1 MLMDISEAPY
11 MWTTSNLYM
20 NKNKDNSIIDM
31 KRSIITI
38 LAAAA
43 VLAGC
48 KQTKVEENKG
58 YFVLQ
63 SVTADANLNEV
74 NVSTKAMPSELADI
88 NTFVVKI
95 ESNLEGGGTQTY
107 NYKDILDQAIELPT
121 GSYRI
126 TAGSPAGKAA
136 AWDQPLFEGTQNFTV
151 VAGATSPVNVK
162 CSLSNTMVS
171 IKCTDTFKTELQE
184 FNIKVSATDNDF
196 LTWSKTGKENSDA
209 LAAELSKDGYFSA
222 SELYVQIDG
231 KREIDGST
239 AALTYVVKN
248 VHPKDHIILNLDAR
262 VTGQVQQITLAVDGT
277 VNDRTENIVVGGFEE
292 IPIPD
297 PIDPTPDPN
306 PDPNPDPSLPAKPSL
321 VWDANPTF
329 EVTELKS
336 DGMSVEITVNVPG
349 KVKDFLIDVKS
360 DCAEFE
366 GVIKSLTGDG
376 LTMDLVNN
384 AALSSLNGQGIPTGD
399 SVKGRDTV
407 PFSLSSLLPMILLY
421 NPEVNSY
428 HTFTLRVT
436 DESGQTLT
444 QALQFQYRGN

>member
-1 MLMDISEAPY
+1 
-11 MWTTSNLYM
+11 M
-20 NKNKDNSIIDM
+20 NNNKDNNIIDM

-63 SVTADANLNEV
+63 SVTADADLNEV
-74 NVSTKAMPSELADI
+74 NVSTKAMPSELVDI

-196 LTWSKTGKENSDA
+196 LTWSKTGKESSDA

-306 PDPNPDPSLPAKPSL
+306 PDPNPNPDPSLPAKPSL
-321 VWDANPTF
+321 VWKANPTF

>member
-1 MLMDISEAPY
+1 
-11 MWTTSNLYM
+11 
-20 NKNKDNSIIDM
+20 M

-74 NVSTKAMPSELADI
+74 NVSTKAMPSELVDI

-171 IKCTDTFKTELQE
+171 IKCSDTFKTELQE

-306 PDPNPDPSLPAKPSL
+306 PDPNPNPSLPAKPSL
-321 VWDANPTF
+321 VWEANPTF
-329 EVTELKS
+329 ELMELKS

-366 GVIKSLTGDG
+366 GVIKSMTGDG

-384 AALSSLNGQGIPTGD
+384 SALSSLNDLGIPTGA
-399 SVKGRDTV
+399 SVKGKETV
-407 PFSLSSLLPMILLY
+407 PFKLSSLLPMILLY

-428 HTFTLRVT
+428 HTFTLKVT
-436 DESGQTLT
+436 DEAGQTLT

>member
-1 MLMDISEAPY
+1 
-11 MWTTSNLYM
+11 M

-63 SVTADANLNEV
+63 SVTADADLNEV

-107 NYKDILDQAIELPT
+107 NYKDIQDQAIELPT
-121 GSYRI
+121 GSYRV

-171 IKCTDTFKTELQE
+171 IKCSDTFKTELQE

-306 PDPNPDPSLPAKPSL
+306 PDPNPNPSLPSKPSL
-321 VWDANPTF
+321 VWEANPTF
-329 EVTELKS
+329 ELMELKS

-366 GVIKSLTGDG
+366 GVIKSMTGDG

-384 AALSSLNGQGIPTGD
+384 TALSSLNDLGIPTGA
-399 SVKGRDTV
+399 SVKGKETV
-407 PFSLSSLLPMILLY
+407 PFKLSSLLPMILLY

-428 HTFTLRVT
+428 HTFTLKVT
-436 DESGQTLT
+436 DEAGQTLT

>member
-1 MLMDISEAPY
+1 
-11 MWTTSNLYM
+11 
-20 NKNKDNSIIDM
+20 M

-63 SVTADANLNEV
+63 SVTADADLNEV
-74 NVSTKAMPSELADI
+74 NVSTKAMPSELVDI
-88 NTFVVKI
+88 NSFVVKI

-136 AWDQPLFEGTQNFTV
+136 AWDQPLFEGKQNFTV

-196 LTWSKTGKENSDA
+196 LTWSKTGKESSDA

-306 PDPNPDPSLPAKPSL
+306 PDPQPDPSLPAKPSL
-321 VWDANPTF
+321 VWEANPTF
-329 EVTELKS
+329 ALTELKS
-336 DGMSVEITVNVPG
+336 DGMSVEVTVNVPG

-366 GVIKSLTGDG
+366 GVIKSMTGDG

-384 AALSSLNGQGIPTGD
+384 AALSSLNDLGIPTGD
-399 SVKGRDTV
+399 SVKGKETV
-407 PFSLSSLLPMILLY
+407 PFTLSSILPMILLY

-428 HTFTLRVT
+428 HTFTLKVT
-436 DESGQTLT
+436 DEAGQTLT

>member
-1 MLMDISEAPY
+1 
-11 MWTTSNLYM
+11 M

-63 SVTADANLNEV
+63 SVTADADLNEV
-74 NVSTKAMPSELADI
+74 NVSTKAMPSELVDI

-107 NYKDILDQAIELPT
+107 NYKDILDQAIEFPT

-196 LTWSKTGKENSDA
+196 LTWSKTGKESSDA
-209 LAAELSKDGYFSA
+209 LAAELSEDGYFSA

-277 VNDRTENIVVGGFEE
+277 VNDRIENIVVGGFEE

-297 PIDPTPDPN
+297 PDPIDPTPDPN
-306 PDPNPDPSLPAKPSL
+306 PNPNPDLPAKPSL
-321 VWDANPTF
+321 VWEANPTF
-329 EVTELKS
+329 ELMELKS

-366 GVIKSLTGDG
+366 GVIKSMTGDG

-384 AALSSLNGQGIPTGD
+384 SALSSLNDLGIPTGA
-399 SVKGRDTV
+399 SVKGKETV
-407 PFSLSSLLPMILLY
+407 PFKLSSLLPMILLY

-428 HTFTLRVT
+428 HTFTLKVT
-436 DESGQTLT
+436 DEAGQTLT

>member
-1 MLMDISEAPY
+1 
-11 MWTTSNLYM
+11 M
-20 NKNKDNSIIDM
+20 NKNKDNNIIDM

-151 VAGATSPVNVK
+151 VAGATSPVNLK

-306 PDPNPDPSLPAKPSL
+306 PDPQPDPSLPAKPSL
-321 VWDANPTF
+321 VWKANPTF
-329 EVTELKS
+329 ALTELKS
-336 DGMSVEITVNVPG
+336 DGMSVEVTVNVPG

-366 GVIKSLTGDG
+366 GVIKSMTGDG

-384 AALSSLNGQGIPTGD
+384 AALSSLNDLGIPTGD
-399 SVKGRDTV
+399 SVKGKETV
-407 PFSLSSLLPMILLY
+407 PFTLSSLLPMILLY

-428 HTFTLRVT
+428 HTFTLKVT
-436 DESGQTLT
+436 DEAGQTLT

>member
-1 MLMDISEAPY
+1 MSLP
-11 MWTTSNLYM
+11 WTTSNLYM
-20 NKNKDNSIIDM
+20 NKNKDNNIKDM

-74 NVSTKAMPSELADI
+74 NVSTKAMPSELVDI

-136 AWDQPLFEGTQNFTV
+136 AWDQPLFEGMQNFTV

-262 VTGQVQQITLAVDGT
+262 VTGQVQQITPAVDGT

-306 PDPNPDPSLPAKPSL
+306 PNPNPSLPAKPSL
-321 VWDANPTF
+321 VWEANPTF
-329 EVTELKS
+329 ALTELKS
-336 DGMSVEITVNVPG
+336 VGMSVEIAVNVPG

-366 GVIKSLTGDG
+366 GVIKSMTGDG

-384 AALSSLNGQGIPTGD
+384 AALSSLNDMGIPTGD
-399 SVKGRDTV
+399 SVKGKETV

-428 HTFTLRVT
+428 HTFTLKVT
-436 DESGQTLT
+436 DEAGQTLT

>member
-1 MLMDISEAPY
+1 
-11 MWTTSNLYM
+11 M

-196 LTWSKTGKENSDA
+196 LTWSKTGKENSDV

-306 PDPNPDPSLPAKPSL
+306 PDPNPNPDPSLPAKPSL
-321 VWDANPTF
+321 VWKANPTF

-366 GVIKSLTGDG
+366 GVIKSMTGDG

-384 AALSSLNGQGIPTGD
+384 AAFSSLNDLGIPTGD
-399 SVKGRDTV
+399 SVKGKTTV

-428 HTFTLRVT
+428 HTFTLKVT
-436 DESGQTLT
+436 DEAGQTLT

>member
-1 MLMDISEAPY
+1 
-11 MWTTSNLYM
+11 M
-20 NKNKDNSIIDM
+20 NKNKDNNIIDM

-74 NVSTKAMPSELADI
+74 NVSTKAMPSELVDI

-171 IKCTDTFKTELQE
+171 IKCSDTFKTELQE

-306 PDPNPDPSLPAKPSL
+306 PDPNPNPSLPAKPSL
-321 VWDANPTF
+321 VWEANPTF
-329 EVTELKS
+329 ELMELKS

-366 GVIKSLTGDG
+366 GVIKSMTGDG

-384 AALSSLNGQGIPTGD
+384 SALSSLNDLGIPTGA
-399 SVKGRDTV
+399 SVKGKETV
-407 PFSLSSLLPMILLY
+407 PFKLSSLLPMILLY

-428 HTFTLRVT
+428 HTFTLKVT

>member
-1 MLMDISEAPY
+1 
-11 MWTTSNLYM
+11 
-20 NKNKDNSIIDM
+20 M

-74 NVSTKAMPSELADI
+74 NVSTKAMPSELVDI

-171 IKCTDTFKTELQE
+171 IKCSDTFKTELQE

-196 LTWSKTGKENSDA
+196 LTWSKTGKESSDA

-306 PDPNPDPSLPAKPSL
+306 PNPNPDLPAKPSL
-321 VWDANPTF
+321 VWKANPTF
-329 EVTELKS
+329 ELMELKS

-366 GVIKSLTGDG
+366 GVIKSMTGDG

-384 AALSSLNGQGIPTGD
+384 TALSSLNDLGIHTGA
-399 SVKGRDTV
+399 SVKGKETV
-407 PFSLSSLLPMILLY
+407 PFKLSSLLPMILLY

-428 HTFTLRVT
+428 HTFTLKVT
-436 DESGQTLT
+436 DEAGQTLT

>member
-1 MLMDISEAPY
+1 
-11 MWTTSNLYM
+11 M
-20 NKNKDNSIIDM
+20 NKNKDNNIIDM

-48 KQTKVEENKG
+48 KQTKVEETKG

-74 NVSTKAMPSELADI
+74 NVSTKAMPSELVDI
-88 NTFVVKI
+88 NTFVVRI

-107 NYKDILDQAIELPT
+107 NYNDILDQAIELPT

-126 TAGSPAGKAA
+126 TAGSLAGKAA

-196 LTWSKTGKENSDA
+196 LTWSKTGKESSDA

-306 PDPNPDPSLPAKPSL
+306 PDPQPDPSLPAKPSL
-321 VWDANPTF
+321 VWEANPSF
-329 EVTELKS
+329 ALTELKS
-336 DGMSVEITVNVPG
+336 EGMSVEITVNVPG

-366 GVIKSLTGDG
+366 GVIKSMTGDG

-384 AALSSLNGQGIPTGD
+384 AALSSLNDLGIPTGD
-399 SVKGRDTV
+399 SVKGKETV
-407 PFSLSSLLPMILLY
+407 PFTLSSLLPMILLY

-428 HTFTLRVT
+428 HTFTLKVT
-436 DESGQTLT
+436 DEAGQTLT

>member
-1 MLMDISEAPY
+1 
-11 MWTTSNLYM
+11 M

-63 SVTADANLNEV
+63 SVTADADLNEV

-262 VTGQVQQITLAVDGT
+262 VTGQVQQITLAVDGI

-306 PDPNPDPSLPAKPSL
+306 PDPNPNPDPSLPAKPSL
-321 VWDANPTF
+321 VWEANPTF
-329 EVTELKS
+329 ELMELKS
-336 DGMSVEITVNVPG
+336 DGMSVKITVNVPG

-366 GVIKSLTGDG
+366 GVIKSMTGDG

-384 AALSSLNGQGIPTGD
+384 ASLSSLNDMDIPTGD
-399 SVKGRDTV
+399 SVKGKDTV
-407 PFSLSSLLPMILLY
+407 PFDLSSLLPMILLY

>member
-1 MLMDISEAPY
+1 
-11 MWTTSNLYM
+11 
-20 NKNKDNSIIDM
+20 M

-43 VLAGC
+43 VLASC

-121 GSYRI
+121 GSYRV

-306 PDPNPDPSLPAKPSL
+306 PNPNPDLPAKPSL
-321 VWDANPTF
+321 VWEANPTF
-329 EVTELKS
+329 ELMELKS

-366 GVIKSLTGDG
+366 GVIKSMTGDG

-384 AALSSLNGQGIPTGD
+384 SALSSLNDLGIPTGA
-399 SVKGRDTV
+399 SVKGKETV
-407 PFSLSSLLPMILLY
+407 PFKLSSLLPMILLY

-428 HTFTLRVT
+428 HTFTLKVT

>member
-1 MLMDISEAPY
+1 
-11 MWTTSNLYM
+11 
-20 NKNKDNSIIDM
+20 M

-88 NTFVVKI
+88 STFIVKI

-196 LTWSKTGKENSDA
+196 LTWSKTGKESSDA

-297 PIDPTPDPN
+297 PDPVDPKPEPGPDPI
-306 PDPNPDPSLPAKPSL
+306 DPSLPAKPSL
-321 VWDANPTF
+321 VWEANPTLAL
-329 EVTELKS
+329 TELKS
-336 DGMSVEITVNVPG
+336 EGMSVEITVNVPG

-366 GVIKSLTGDG
+366 GVIKSMTGDG

-384 AALSSLNGQGIPTGD
+384 ANLSSLNDLGIPTGD
-399 SVKGRDTV
+399 SVKGRDVV

-428 HTFTLRVT
+428 HTFTLKVT
-436 DESGQTLT
+436 DEAGQTLT

>member
-1 MLMDISEAPY
+1 
-11 MWTTSNLYM
+11 
-20 NKNKDNSIIDM
+20 M

-74 NVSTKAMPSELADI
+74 NVSTKAMPSELVDI

-171 IKCTDTFKTELQE
+171 IKCSDTFKTELQE

-196 LTWSKTGKENSDA
+196 LTWSKTGKESSDA

-366 GVIKSLTGDG
+366 GVIKSMTGDG

-384 AALSSLNGQGIPTGD
+384 AALSSLNDLGIPTGD
-399 SVKGRDTV
+399 SVKGKSTV

-428 HTFTLRVT
+428 HTFTLKVT
-436 DESGQTLT
+436 DEAGQTLT

>member
-1 MLMDISEAPY
+1 
-11 MWTTSNLYM
+11 M
-20 NKNKDNSIIDM
+20 NKNKDNNIIDM

-74 NVSTKAMPSELADI
+74 NVSTKAMPSELVDI

-321 VWDANPTF
+321 VWEANPTF
-329 EVTELKS
+329 ALTELKS
-336 DGMSVEITVNVPG
+336 EGMSVEITVNVPG

-366 GVIKSLTGDG
+366 GVIKSMTGDG

-384 AALSSLNGQGIPTGD
+384 AALSSLNDLGIPTGD
-399 SVKGRDTV
+399 SVKGKETV
-407 PFSLSSLLPMILLY
+407 PFTLSSLLPMILLY

-428 HTFTLRVT
+428 HTFTLKVT
-436 DESGQTLT
+436 DEAGQTLT

>member
-1 MLMDISEAPY
+1 
-11 MWTTSNLYM
+11 
-20 NKNKDNSIIDM
+20 M

-63 SVTADANLNEV
+63 SVTADADLNEV
-74 NVSTKAMPSELADI
+74 NVSTKAMPSELVDI

-171 IKCTDTFKTELQE
+171 IKCSDTFKTELQE

-306 PDPNPDPSLPAKPSL
+306 PNPNPDLPAKPSL

-329 EVTELKS
+329 ELMELKS

-366 GVIKSLTGDG
+366 GVIKSMTGDG

-384 AALSSLNGQGIPTGD
+384 SALSSLNDLGIPTGA
-399 SVKGRDTV
+399 SVKGKETV
-407 PFSLSSLLPMILLY
+407 PFKLSSLLPMILLY

-428 HTFTLRVT
+428 HTFTLKVT

>member
-1 MLMDISEAPY
+1 
-11 MWTTSNLYM
+11 
-20 NKNKDNSIIDM
+20 M

-196 LTWSKTGKENSDA
+196 LTWSKTGKESSDA

-262 VTGQVQQITLAVDGT
+262 VTGQVQQITLAVDGN

-366 GVIKSLTGDG
+366 GVIKSMTGDG

-384 AALSSLNGQGIPTGD
+384 AALSSLNDLGIPTGD
-399 SVKGRDTV
+399 SVKGKTTV

-428 HTFTLRVT
+428 HTFTLKVT
-436 DESGQTLT
+436 DEAGQTLT

>member
-1 MLMDISEAPY
+1 
-11 MWTTSNLYM
+11 
-20 NKNKDNSIIDM
+20 M

-74 NVSTKAMPSELADI
+74 NVSTKAMPSELVDI

-171 IKCTDTFKTELQE
+171 IKCSDTFKTELQE

-297 PIDPTPDPN
+297 PDPIDPTPDPN
-306 PDPNPDPSLPAKPSL
+306 PNPNPDLPAKPSL
-321 VWDANPTF
+321 VWEANPTF
-329 EVTELKS
+329 ELMELKS

-366 GVIKSLTGDG
+366 GVIKSMTGDG

-384 AALSSLNGQGIPTGD
+384 TALSSLNDLGIPTGD
-399 SVKGRDTV
+399 SVKGKETV
-407 PFSLSSLLPMILLY
+407 PFKLSSLLPMILLY

-428 HTFTLRVT
+428 HTFTLKVT
-436 DESGQTLT
+436 DEAGQTLT

>member
-1 MLMDISEAPY
+1 
-11 MWTTSNLYM
+11 
-20 NKNKDNSIIDM
+20 M

-196 LTWSKTGKENSDA
+196 LTWSKTGKESSDA
-209 LAAELSKDGYFSA
+209 LAAELAKDGYFSA

-297 PIDPTPDPN
+297 PDPVDPKPEPN
-306 PDPNPDPSLPAKPSL
+306 PDPVDPSLPAKPSL
-321 VWDANPTF
+321 VWEANPTF
-329 EVTELKS
+329 ELMELKS

-366 GVIKSLTGDG
+366 GVIKSMTGDG

-384 AALSSLNGQGIPTGD
+384 TALSSLNDLGIPTGA
-399 SVKGRDTV
+399 SVKGKETV
-407 PFSLSSLLPMILLY
+407 PFKLSSLLPMILLY

-428 HTFTLRVT
+428 HTFTLKVT
-436 DESGQTLT
+436 DEAGQTLT

>member
-1 MLMDISEAPY
+1 
-11 MWTTSNLYM
+11 M

-74 NVSTKAMPSELADI
+74 NVSTKAMPSELVDI

-306 PDPNPDPSLPAKPSL
+306 PDPQPDPSLPAKPSL
-321 VWDANPTF
+321 VWEANPSF
-329 EVTELKS
+329 ALTELKS
-336 DGMSVEITVNVPG
+336 EGMSVEITVNVPG

-366 GVIKSLTGDG
+366 GVIKSMTGDG

-384 AALSSLNGQGIPTGD
+384 AALSSLNDLGIPTGD
-399 SVKGRDTV
+399 SVKGKETV
-407 PFSLSSLLPMILLY
+407 PFTLSSLLPMILLY

-428 HTFTLRVT
+428 HTFTLKVT
-436 DESGQTLT
+436 DEAGQTLT

>member
-1 MLMDISEAPY
+1 
-11 MWTTSNLYM
+11 
-20 NKNKDNSIIDM
+20 M

-306 PDPNPDPSLPAKPSL
+306 PDPQPDPSLPAKPSL
-321 VWDANPTF
+321 VWEANPTF
-329 EVTELKS
+329 ALTELKS
-336 DGMSVEITVNVPG
+336 EGMSVEITVNVPG

-366 GVIKSLTGDG
+366 GVIKSMTGDG

-384 AALSSLNGQGIPTGD
+384 AALSSLNDLGIPTGD
-399 SVKGRDTV
+399 SVKGKETV
-407 PFSLSSLLPMILLY
+407 PFTLSSLLPMILLY

-428 HTFTLRVT
+428 HTFTLKVT
-436 DESGQTLT
+436 DEAGQTLT

>member
-1 MLMDISEAPY
+1 
-11 MWTTSNLYM
+11 M

-196 LTWSKTGKENSDA
+196 LTWSKTGKESSDA

-321 VWDANPTF
+321 VWEANPTF
-329 EVTELKS
+329 ALTELKS
-336 DGMSVEITVNVPG
+336 EGMSVEITVNVPG

-366 GVIKSLTGDG
+366 GVIKSMTGDG

-384 AALSSLNGQGIPTGD
+384 AALSSLNDLGIPTGD
-399 SVKGRDTV
+399 SVKGTPTV

-428 HTFTLRVT
+428 HTFTLKVT
-436 DESGQTLT
+436 DEAGQTLT

>member
-1 MLMDISEAPY
+1 
-11 MWTTSNLYM
+11 M
-20 NKNKDNSIIDM
+20 NKNKDNNIIDM

-74 NVSTKAMPSELADI
+74 NVSTKAMPSELVDI

-171 IKCTDTFKTELQE
+171 IKCSDTFKTELQE

-297 PIDPTPDPN
+297 PDPIDPTPDPN
-306 PDPNPDPSLPAKPSL
+306 PNPNPDLPAKPSL
-321 VWDANPTF
+321 VWEANPTF
-329 EVTELKS
+329 ELMELKS

-366 GVIKSLTGDG
+366 GVIKSMTGDG

-384 AALSSLNGQGIPTGD
+384 TALSSLNDLGIPTGD
-399 SVKGRDTV
+399 SVKGKETV
-407 PFSLSSLLPMILLY
+407 PFKLSSLLPMILLY

-428 HTFTLRVT
+428 HTFTLKVT
-436 DESGQTLT
+436 DEAGQTLT

>member
-1 MLMDISEAPY
+1 
-11 MWTTSNLYM
+11 
-20 NKNKDNSIIDM
+20 M

-196 LTWSKTGKENSDA
+196 LTWSKTGKESSDA

-297 PIDPTPDPN
+297 PDPVDPKPEPN
-306 PDPNPDPSLPAKPSL
+306 PDPVDPSLPAKPSL
-321 VWDANPTF
+321 VWEANPTF
-329 EVTELKS
+329 ALTELKS

-366 GVIKSLTGDG
+366 GVIKSMTGDG

-384 AALSSLNGQGIPTGD
+384 ASLSSLNDLEIPTGD
-399 SVKGRDTV
+399 SVKGKPTV
-407 PFSLSSLLPMILLY
+407 LFKLSGLLPMILLY

-428 HTFTLRVT
+428 HTFTLKVT
-436 DESGQTLT
+436 DEAGQTLT

>member
-1 MLMDISEAPY
+1 
-11 MWTTSNLYM
+11 M

-196 LTWSKTGKENSDA
+196 LTWSKTGKESSDA

-306 PDPNPDPSLPAKPSL
+306 PDPNPNPSLPAKPSL
-321 VWDANPTF
+321 VWEANPTF
-329 EVTELKS
+329 ELMELKS

-366 GVIKSLTGDG
+366 GVIKSMTGDG

-384 AALSSLNGQGIPTGD
+384 TALSSLNDLGIPTGA
-399 SVKGRDTV
+399 SVKGKETV
-407 PFSLSSLLPMILLY
+407 PFKLSSLLPMILLY

-428 HTFTLRVT
+428 HTFTLKVT
-436 DESGQTLT
+436 DEAGQTLT

>member
-1 MLMDISEAPY
+1 
-11 MWTTSNLYM
+11 M
-20 NKNKDNSIIDM
+20 NKNKDNSIIYM

-63 SVTADANLNEV
+63 SVTADADLNEV

-306 PDPNPDPSLPAKPSL
+306 PDPNPNPDPSLPAKPSL
-321 VWDANPTF
+321 VWKANPTF

-366 GVIKSLTGDG
+366 GVIKSMTGDG

-384 AALSSLNGQGIPTGD
+384 AALSSLNDLGIPTGD
-399 SVKGRDTV
+399 SVKGKTTV

-428 HTFTLRVT
+428 HTFTLKVT
-436 DESGQTLT
+436 DEAGQTLT

>member
-1 MLMDISEAPY
+1 
-11 MWTTSNLYM
+11 M

-121 GSYRI
+121 GSYRV

-171 IKCTDTFKTELQE
+171 IKCSDTFKTELQE

-306 PDPNPDPSLPAKPSL
+306 PDPNPSLPAKPSL
-321 VWDANPTF
+321 VWEANPTF
-329 EVTELKS
+329 ELMELKS

-366 GVIKSLTGDG
+366 GVIKSMTGYG

-384 AALSSLNGQGIPTGD
+384 SALSSLNDLGIPTGA
-399 SVKGRDTV
+399 SVKGKETV
-407 PFSLSSLLPMILLY
+407 PFKLSSLLPMILLY

-428 HTFTLRVT
+428 HTFTLKVT
-436 DESGQTLT
+436 DEAGQTLT

>member
-1 MLMDISEAPY
+1 
-11 MWTTSNLYM
+11 
-20 NKNKDNSIIDM
+20 M

-63 SVTADANLNEV
+63 SVTADADLNEV

-306 PDPNPDPSLPAKPSL
+306 PDPQPDPSLPAKPSL
-321 VWDANPTF
+321 VWEANPSF
-329 EVTELKS
+329 ALTELKS
-336 DGMSVEITVNVPG
+336 DGMSVEVTVNVPG

-366 GVIKSLTGDG
+366 GVIKSMTGDG

-384 AALSSLNGQGIPTGD
+384 AALSSLNDLGIPTGD
-399 SVKGRDTV
+399 SVKGKSTV

-428 HTFTLRVT
+428 HTFTLKVT
-436 DESGQTLT
+436 DEAGQTLT

>member
-1 MLMDISEAPY
+1 
-11 MWTTSNLYM
+11 
-20 NKNKDNSIIDM
+20 M

-63 SVTADANLNEV
+63 SVTADADLNEV

-196 LTWSKTGKENSDA
+196 LTWSKTGKESSDA
-209 LAAELSKDGYFSA
+209 LAAEFSKDGYFSA

-297 PIDPTPDPN
+297 PIDPTPDPT

-321 VWDANPTF
+321 VWEANPTF
-329 EVTELKS
+329 ELMELKS

-366 GVIKSLTGDG
+366 GVIKSMTGDG

-384 AALSSLNGQGIPTGD
+384 AALSSLNDLGIPTGD

-407 PFSLSSLLPMILLY
+407 PFKLSSLLPMILLY

-428 HTFTLRVT
+428 HTFTLKVT
-436 DESGQTLT
+436 DEAGQTLT

>member
-1 MLMDISEAPY
+1 
-11 MWTTSNLYM
+11 
-20 NKNKDNSIIDM
+20 M

-43 VLAGC
+43 VLASC

-63 SVTADANLNEV
+63 SVTADADLNEV

-136 AWDQPLFEGTQNFTV
+136 AWDQPLFEGKQNFTV

-196 LTWSKTGKENSDA
+196 LTWSKTGKESSDV

-306 PDPNPDPSLPAKPSL
+306 PDPNPNPSLPAKPSL
-321 VWDANPTF
+321 VWEANPTF
-329 EVTELKS
+329 ALTELKS
-336 DGMSVEITVNVPG
+336 DGMSVEVKVNVPG

-366 GVIKSLTGDG
+366 GVIKSMTGDG

-384 AALSSLNGQGIPTGD
+384 AALSSLSDMGIPTGD
-399 SVKGRDTV
+399 SVKGKPMVT
-407 PFSLSSLLPMILLY
+407 FSLSSLLPMILLY

-428 HTFTLRVT
+428 HTFTLKVT
-436 DESGQTLT
+436 DEAGQTLT

>member
-1 MLMDISEAPY
+1 
-11 MWTTSNLYM
+11 
-20 NKNKDNSIIDM
+20 M

-63 SVTADANLNEV
+63 SVTADADLNEV

-196 LTWSKTGKENSDA
+196 LTWSKTGKESSDA

-306 PDPNPDPSLPAKPSL
+306 PNPNPDPNPDPSLPAKPSL
-321 VWDANPTF
+321 VWEANPSF
-329 EVTELKS
+329 ALTELKS
-336 DGMSVEITVNVPG
+336 EGMSVEITVNVPG

-360 DCAEFE
+360 DCTEFE
-366 GVIKSLTGDG
+366 GVIKSMTGDG

-384 AALSSLNGQGIPTGD
+384 ASLSSLNDLGIPTGD
-399 SVKGRDTV
+399 GVKGKPTV
-407 PFSLSSLLPMILLY
+407 QFSLSSLLPMILLY

-428 HTFTLRVT
+428 HTFTLKVT
-436 DESGQTLT
+436 DEAGQTLT

>member
-1 MLMDISEAPY
+1 
-11 MWTTSNLYM
+11 
-20 NKNKDNSIIDM
+20 M

-95 ESNLEGGGTQTY
+95 ESNLEGGGIQTY

-121 GSYRI
+121 GSYRV

-321 VWDANPTF
+321 VWEANPTF
-329 EVTELKS
+329 ALTELKS
-336 DGMSVEITVNVPG
+336 EGMSVEITVNVPG

-366 GVIKSLTGDG
+366 GVIKSMTGDG

-384 AALSSLNGQGIPTGD
+384 AALSSLNDLGIPTGD
-399 SVKGRDTV
+399 SVKGKETV
-407 PFSLSSLLPMILLY
+407 PFTLSSLLPMILLY

-428 HTFTLRVT
+428 HTFTLKVT
-436 DESGQTLT
+436 DEAGQTLT

>member
-1 MLMDISEAPY
+1 
-11 MWTTSNLYM
+11 M

>member
-1 MLMDISEAPY
+1 
-11 MWTTSNLYM
+11 M
-20 NKNKDNSIIDM
+20 NKNKDNNIIDM

-63 SVTADANLNEV
+63 SVTADADLNEV
-74 NVSTKAMPSELADI
+74 NVSTKAMPSELVDI

-329 EVTELKS
+329 ALTELKS
-336 DGMSVEITVNVPG
+336 EGMSVEITVNVPG

-366 GVIKSLTGDG
+366 GVIKSMTGDG

-384 AALSSLNGQGIPTGD
+384 AALSSLNDLGIPTGD
-399 SVKGRDTV
+399 SVKGKETV
-407 PFSLSSLLPMILLY
+407 PFTLSSLLPMILLY

-428 HTFTLRVT
+428 HTFTLKVT

>member
-1 MLMDISEAPY
+1 
-11 MWTTSNLYM
+11 
-20 NKNKDNSIIDM
+20 M

-63 SVTADANLNEV
+63 SVTADADLNEV

-95 ESNLEGGGTQTY
+95 ESNLEGGGIQTY

-196 LTWSKTGKENSDA
+196 LTWSKTGKESSDV

-262 VTGQVQQITLAVDGT
+262 VTGQVQQITLAVDGS

-306 PDPNPDPSLPAKPSL
+306 PDPNPNPSLPAKPSL
-321 VWDANPTF
+321 VWEANPTF
-329 EVTELKS
+329 ELMELKS

-366 GVIKSLTGDG
+366 GVIKSMTGDG

-384 AALSSLNGQGIPTGD
+384 SALSSLNDLGIPTGA
-399 SVKGRDTV
+399 SVKGKETV
-407 PFSLSSLLPMILLY
+407 PFKLSSLLPMILLY

-428 HTFTLRVT
+428 HTFTLKVT
-436 DESGQTLT
+436 DEAGQTLT

>member
-1 MLMDISEAPY
+1 
-11 MWTTSNLYM
+11 M
-20 NKNKDNSIIDM
+20 NKNKDNNIIDM

-63 SVTADANLNEV
+63 SITADANLNEV
-74 NVSTKAMPSELADI
+74 NVSTKAMPSELVDI

-306 PDPNPDPSLPAKPSL
+306 PDPNPNPDPSLPAKPSL
-321 VWDANPTF
+321 VWKANPTF

-366 GVIKSLTGDG
+366 GVIKSMTGDG

-384 AALSSLNGQGIPTGD
+384 AALSSLNDLGIPTGD
-399 SVKGRDTV
+399 SVKGKETV

-428 HTFTLRVT
+428 HTFTLKVT
-436 DESGQTLT
+436 DEAGQTLT

>member
-1 MLMDISEAPY
+1 
-11 MWTTSNLYM
+11 M
-20 NKNKDNSIIDM
+20 NKNKDNNIIDM

-63 SVTADANLNEV
+63 SVTADADLNEV
-74 NVSTKAMPSELADI
+74 NVSTKAMPSELVDI

-196 LTWSKTGKENSDA
+196 LTWSKTGKESSDA

-306 PDPNPDPSLPAKPSL
+306 PDPNPNPSLPAKPSL
-321 VWDANPTF
+321 VWEANPTF
-329 EVTELKS
+329 ELMELKS

-366 GVIKSLTGDG
+366 GVIKSMTGDG

-384 AALSSLNGQGIPTGD
+384 ASLSSLNDLGIPTGD

-407 PFSLSSLLPMILLY
+407 PFKLSSLLPMILLY

-428 HTFTLRVT
+428 HTFTLKVT
-436 DESGQTLT
+436 DEAGQTLT